1 MSTTVERIE
10 EDLKNA
16 MKAQEREKTGA
27 LRMVK
32 AALHNRKIEKRSEL
46 TEEEAVSVLVSMV
59 KQRKDSIEQFTAGGR
74 LDLAEKEKSEIG
86 IIELYLPEQLDEE
99 AVAAL
104 VREAIE
110 VSGAKSQ
117 KEMGKV
123 MAVLMPKV
131 KGKADGKLVNS
142 LVRSMLEG

>member
-1 MSTTVERIE
+1 MSSTIQRIE
-10 EDLKNA
+10 EDLKSA
-16 MKAQEREKTGA
+16 MKAQDKEKTGA

-32 AALHNRKIEKRSEL
+32 AALHNRKIEKRSDL

-59 KQRKDSIEQFTAGGR
+59 KQRKDSIEQFEAGGR
-74 LDLAEKEKSEIG
+74 NDLAEKEKAEIAV
-86 IIELYLPEQLDEE
+86 IQLYLPEQLDEE
-99 AVAAL
+99 TVAKL

-131 KGKADGKLVNS
+131 KGKADGKLVNN

>member
-59 KQRKDSIEQFTAGGR
+59 KQRRDSIEQFTAGGR

-104 VREAIE
+104 VREAVT
-110 VSGAKSQ
+110 VSGAKSV

-131 KGKADGKLVNS
+131 KGKADGKLVNN